1 MIRVDVVLSV
11 FALYNQCNFDVYLV
25 FSELMM
31 QILVKIGLILS
42 GTSSSW
48 IL

>member
-1 MIRVDVVLSV
+1 MIRVDFVLSV

-48 IL
+48 SL